1 MVIAETILKEKPS
14 INIRVSRTIYH
25 WPTLKTVLMV
35 EKALQEA
42 DGPLSMEGLKR
53 ALPKKIMDQT
63 LRLVLAYLEN
73 RGSIIIGSKGIV
85 WIENNDPRFLKML
98 EKAKVIEV

>member
-1 MVIAETILKEKPS
+1 
-14 INIRVSRTIYH
+14 
-25 WPTLKTVLMV
+25 
-35 EKALQEA
+35 
-42 DGPLSMEGLKR
+42 MEGLKR